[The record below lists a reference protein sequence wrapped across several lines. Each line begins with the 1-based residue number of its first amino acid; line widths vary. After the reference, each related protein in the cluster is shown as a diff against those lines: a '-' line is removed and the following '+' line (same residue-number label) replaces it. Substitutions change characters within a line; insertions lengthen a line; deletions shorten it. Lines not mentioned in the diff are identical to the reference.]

1 MPPAGAGG
9 SGEAVL
15 YAVIASGGRARSEL
29 PTALAVVRALAAVG
43 LAAEARGLCVR
54 VPGGG
59 FGAVTIGALNA
70 FLEALVVERGAAAN
84 TVAAYRRD
92 LEDAEAAL
100 GGGLEEAGELGLRRY
115 LAGLL
120 QAGLSPRTV
129 FAAPLGAA
137 ASSSSSAPRRATG
150 RTTLPTGS
158 KRPGPAGP
166 LPRHLD
172 IEEVRSLIAA
182 IESHDGPARL
192 RLHCIVELLY
202 GAGLR
207 VSELVGLALSDV
219 PPGRVWLTVRG
230 KGGRERIVPL
240 GGPAR
245 AAIDAWAA
253 VRPRRDAGQGRQ
265 RRWLFPSGSREGHLT
280 RRRIGQLLDGLAIRA
295 GLDPR
300 RVSPHVMRHAFA
312 SHLLQ
317 GGADLRSLQQ
327 MLGHVDIATDAD
339 LYPCRGRPIAP
350 RGLRPSSAGGGERVL
365 MLVAPGVRTP
375 GAGARGEDRRAEPA
389 DRERRPQ
396 HRRGDR
402 RAALQGREAAG
413 PDLFQGSRPGRR
425 VQVARHPGRPRLT
438 HFVEGLIEGFLPLS
452 GDRAFRDDAAVV
464 GGIGRFRGRSVP
476 GARAGEGRRPGVPP
490 AP

>member
-1 MPPAGAGG
+1 M
-9 SGEAVL
+9 
-15 YAVIASGGRARSEL
+15 
-29 PTALAVVRALAAVG
+29 
-43 LAAEARGLCVR
+43 
-54 VPGGG
+54 
-59 FGAVTIGALNA
+59 TIGALNA

-92 LEDAEAAL
+92 LEDAEASL

-129 FAAPLGAA
+129 SRRRSALRQFFQFCAAEGYREDNPADRLE
-137 ASSSSSAPRRATG
+137 APRPG
-150 RTTLPTGS
+150 R
-158 KRPGPAGP
+158 P

-207 VSELVGLALSDV
+207 VSELVGLAMSDV

-245 AAIDAWAA
+245 VAIDAWAA
-253 VRPRRDAGQGRQ
+253 VRPRRPAGQGRQ

-327 MLGHVDIATDAD
+327 MLGHVDIATTQIYTHVVDD
-339 LYPCRGRPIAP
+339 Q
-350 RGLRPSSAGGGERVL
+350 LR
-365 MLVAPGVRTP
+365 RTVFDHHP
-375 GAGARGEDRRAEPA
+375 
-389 DRERRPQ
+389 
-396 HRRGDR
+396 
-402 RAALQGREAAG
+402 LAAG
-413 PDLFQGSRPGRR
+413 NGS
-425 VQVARHPGRPRLT
+425 
-438 HFVEGLIEGFLPLS
+438 
-452 GDRAFRDDAAVV
+452 
-464 GGIGRFRGRSVP
+464 
-476 GARAGEGRRPGVPP
+476 
-490 AP
+490 